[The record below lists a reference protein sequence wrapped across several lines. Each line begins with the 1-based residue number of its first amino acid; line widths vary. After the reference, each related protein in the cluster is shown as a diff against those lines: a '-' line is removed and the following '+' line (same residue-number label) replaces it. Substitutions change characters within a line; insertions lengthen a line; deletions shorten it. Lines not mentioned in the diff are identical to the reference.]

1 MPRATRTKPTVS
13 VSIEVH
19 GLTFWTIYDAAK
31 GSHSLKCDLCG
42 QIFDA
47 GPYGTNG
54 DRLDDHRNKGPCY
67 AAQRERA
74 MQEGRD
80 LPPLPA
86 AARTSTAPSRPCF
99 GAPYAWPLGPLWTTY
114 PFQVHETTTAG
125 WYPFTFDPPSNTI
138 YFRSNNCEGTISGD
152 IPSCRPCDR
161 VARSPSFRDM
171 QRRATSTKSN
181 LRYDYMSANQS
192 KAALRRSAAVTKRL
206 RSQLHAANRSKRRWQ
221 RRARE
226 QEEIMLFLAKRDVPR
241 LRWVL
246 TTALKRGTTPTRLL
260 SILIRAADG
269 TYRARGYSQ
278 RELDV
283 SCLAAE
289 LGGPRLL
296 YALGRSHGF
305 LSKRTVRKHMFIP
318 RLLPSIAVP
327 TKAEIDTNITSF
339 LDPEVSPEPA
349 PLDALVSTLLPGH
362 IMMIDGVAIEPRA
375 GYCSRRNHAIGLSR
389 ETAAMVNTEVS
400 TLESVET
407 IRTALQ
413 DQRVRFGSEAT
424 VVAVAPYTDV
434 NHYTPVPI
442 AVSPSDKSE
451 DAEQLLAWLQTAVSC
466 WKTHQ
471 YAEQARGP
479 IWSIATDGD
488 ATFRKAK
495 HMLCTAGT
503 ITESSELWSSLSTL
517 RGFNMKVSADGQTT
531 WTCDP
536 KHIFKRFATLLR
548 SPHGIMLF
556 DVNIRPTDIV
566 TYLTATGGLSV
577 DTAVQLLDPA
587 DKQNVPKAVALMQHL
602 HDIAA
607 ESERSASTAAHIPTL
622 DVRQGR
628 IRALS
633 EILWLFVRPFITP
646 DMTLAAQLESLSA
659 FSHSVAILQL
669 KHGSSCLTGALYA
682 DTQAT
687 IKNIFVIVAR
697 LKRINP
703 QYKLF
708 LLLEGTDRL
717 EQLFSETRTL
727 DHARNFDTIQLSYK
741 LSSGFLIH
749 AIFQRNPDLDRGHR
763 RLKLTN
769 CMGIDHLNP
778 KSWTG
783 DVCVDNVDLNAVW
796 ESGREQAVQYLT
808 AQFGAAAATLATRL
822 SDSFSRPDYDVMRP
836 DGHYVGVSGPT
847 SDDERSER
855 VEPAVTPHIPRA
867 PVPVAAASVPVDT
880 TELSPGEDTSELD
893 PPVDVRPALPPSTE
907 DRLPDGIDFDDLFPD
922 TLPHGDDSPEPVLSN
937 EPVVLESATF
947 SKTLDD
953 GKGGQIWKSAL
964 LATLSADRART
975 VTVRTL
981 RAQGIT
987 LEDLRRKSQISRFDE
1002 PAVPEDVSVKTGT
1015 IMGFIARV
1023 GMSYALAL
1031 LEISEFILPSGKRK
1045 LSLSRDEFESS
1056 TDDLQTKAIGQ
1067 VLRLREARDPTDGWL
1082 WTRQYISQDGDD
1094 DARSTLARFSFEIPT
1109 AFLHAVTPTLV
1120 EEEQEASTEQED
1132 SETSTAWRSLD
1143 PDSEDI
1149 LLNLNALP
1157 TVKNTKDLPYTSQR
1171 HRPAFVV
1178 RDVPAYLQPEPKYT
1192 DPDTKLPCYLC
1203 GTSVSLRK
1211 MRDHVGRHI
1220 LRFFRDLE
1228 DPLLDDEAT
1237 VPDEPCGFCGRET
1250 CVTAISYVKNR
1261 ASPKIHSSCGYH
1273 YEGMRYS
1280 SASTSTDS
1288 SPCSNVPIPCRL
1300 CPKSKT
1306 GHYRT
1311 VWKYNAAVHLAA
1323 EHSDEQYDRQLEAS
1337 MFISVHI
1344 SQKEEA
1350 AMTIPPDSTAAFR
1363 TRMDMPHSDDIREY
1377 EHALEDESA
1386 GKTRPRAT
1394 TTESERADRPAARRM
1409 KLTKGS

>member
-1 MPRATRTKPTVS
+1 
-13 VSIEVH
+13 
-19 GLTFWTIYDAAK
+19 
-31 GSHSLKCDLCG
+31 
-42 QIFDA
+42 
-47 GPYGTNG
+47 
-54 DRLDDHRNKGPCY
+54 
-67 AAQRERA
+67 
-74 MQEGRD
+74 
-80 LPPLPA
+80 
-86 AARTSTAPSRPCF
+86 
-99 GAPYAWPLGPLWTTY
+99 
-114 PFQVHETTTAG
+114 
-125 WYPFTFDPPSNTI
+125 
-138 YFRSNNCEGTISGD
+138 
-152 IPSCRPCDR
+152 
-161 VARSPSFRDM
+161 
-171 QRRATSTKSN
+171 
-181 LRYDYMSANQS
+181 MSANQA
-192 KAALRRSAAVTKRL
+192 KAALRRTAAVTKRL
-206 RSQLHAANRSKRRWQ
+206 RSQLHAAKRSKRRWQ

-226 QEEIMLFLAKRDVPR
+226 QDEIMIFLAKRDVPR

-246 TTALKRGTTPTRLL
+246 ATALKRGTTPTRLL
-260 SILIRAADG
+260 SHLVRAADG

-327 TKAEIDTNITSF
+327 TKLEIDTNIASF
-339 LDPEVSPEPA
+339 LDIEVTPTPL
-349 PLDALVSTLLPGH
+349 PLDPDVSTCLPGH

-375 GYCSRRNHAIGLSR
+375 GYCSRRNHAVGLSR
-389 ETAAMVNTEVS
+389 ETAGRVDTEVS
-400 TLESVET
+400 SLEKVEAM
-407 IRTALQ
+407 RTALQ
-413 DQRVRFGSEAT
+413 EQRVRFGSEAT
-424 VVAVAPYTDV
+424 VVAVAPYADTE
-434 NHYTPVPI
+434 HYAPIPI

-451 DAEQLLAWLQTAVSC
+451 DAEELLLWLQTAVSC
-466 WKTHQ
+466 WKLHP
-471 YAEQARGP
+471 YAAAIRGP

-517 RGFNMKVSADGQTT
+517 RGFNLKVSADGETT

-556 DVNIRPTDIV
+556 DVNLRPTDIV
-566 TYLTATGGLSV
+566 AHLTASGKLST

-607 ESERSASTAAHIPTL
+607 ETERSSSTATSVPTL
-622 DVRQGR
+622 DVRQRR
-628 IRALS
+628 ISAFS

-646 DMTLAAQLESLSA
+646 EMTLAEQLESLSA
-659 FSHSVAILQL
+659 FSHSIAILQL

-687 IKNIFVIVAR
+687 IKNIFVVVAR

-717 EQLFSETRTL
+717 EQVFSETRTL
-727 DHARNFDTIQLSYK
+727 DHARNFDTVQLSYK

-769 CMGIDHLNP
+769 CMGIDHMNP
-778 KSWTG
+778 KSWLG
-783 DVCVDNVDLNAVW
+783 DVCVENVDLHAVW
-796 ESGREQAVQYLT
+796 NSGREQAVEHLT
-808 AQFGAAAATLATRL
+808 AEFGDTAAALATQL
-822 SDSFSRPDYDVMRP
+822 SENFSRPDYDVLRP

-847 SDDERSER
+847 PEDERSER
-855 VEPAVTPHIPRA
+855 VEPTVTPHIPRA
-867 PVPVAAASVPVDT
+867 AVPVDAAT
-880 TELSPGEDTSELD
+880 VPVSGNAIEPSTCDEVSELD
-893 PPVDVRPALPPSTE
+893 QPDDARLDLPPSTE
-907 DRLPDGIDFDDLFPD
+907 DCLPDGIDFDDLFPD
-922 TLPHGDDSPEPVLSN
+922 TLPHGDDSPPPVLST
-937 EPVVLESATF
+937 EPVVSGTLQF
-947 SKTLDD
+947 PKTLDD

-964 LATLSADRART
+964 LSTLSADRTRT

-987 LEDLRRKSQISRFDE
+987 LEDLRRKSQLTRFDE
-1002 PAVPEDVSVKTGT
+1002 PAVPDDGSVKTGN
-1015 IMGFIARV
+1015 IMGFLARV
-1023 GMSYALAL
+1023 GTSYALAL
-1031 LEISEFILPSGKRK
+1031 LEISEFVLPSGARK
-1045 LSLSRDEFESS
+1045 LSLSREQFESS
-1056 TDDLQTKAIGQ
+1056 TADPHTKAIGQ
-1067 VLRLREARDPTDGWL
+1067 VLQLREAQDPSDSDVWL
-1082 WTRQYISQDGDD
+1082 WTRRYISQDGDS
-1094 DARSTLARFSFEIPT
+1094 DARSTLARFSFEVPT
-1109 AFLHAVTPTLV
+1109 AFLHAVTPELV
-1120 EEEQEASTEQED
+1120 EEEQEASTTP
-1132 SETSTAWRSLD
+1132 SGLPSSPPPSPPSTLITWSFSTAHLDDVLEEAWQALD
-1143 PDSEDI
+1143 PESEDI

-1157 TVKNTKDLPYTSQR
+1157 TVKNTTDLPYGSHKR
-1171 HRPAFVV
+1171 GPVFVV
-1178 RDVPAYLQPEPKYT
+1178 RDVPAYLQPEPKHT

-1220 LRFFRDLE
+1220 LRFFRDVE
-1228 DPLLDDEAT
+1228 DTLLRDET
-1237 VPDEPCGFCGRET
+1237 ILPDEPCGFCGRDT

-1261 ASPKIHSSCGYH
+1261 ASPRIHSSCGYH

-1280 SASTSTDS
+1280 SASTSTDA
-1288 SPCSNVPIPCRL
+1288 SPCTNVPIPCRL
-1300 CPKSKT
+1300 CPKSKA
-1306 GHYRT
+1306 GHFRT

-1323 EHSDEQYDRQLEAS
+1323 EHSDERYDRQLEAS
-1337 MFISVHI
+1337 MFISMHI

-1350 AMTIPPDSTAAFR
+1350 AMTIPPDRTASFR
-1363 TRMDMPHSDDIREY
+1363 SQMDIPHSDDIREF
-1377 EHALEDESA
+1377 EQVLEDKST

-1394 TTESERADRPAARRM
+1394 TTESERADRPATQRL
-1409 KLTKGS
+1409 KLTKG